1 MSKNGSI
8 EDSDGDGFSDLID
21 NCPTISNSDQ
31 LDFDSDGQGDV
42 CDDDDDNDSVA
53 DGDDEFPLDPTETV
67 DSDGDGMGDN
77 ADDFPNNA
85 GVQTFRVADS
95 SFSVNILP
103 QDGPQVQDNVLATIE
118 PPPVSGTTS
127 DSVEFYLGQA
137 PSCAECLSI
146 SGDTGQF
153 TYDWSDDT
161 SHQDQFSIVV
171 QYQGEVLEANIDVA
185 FNTDPLYKHQWHL
198 ENS

>member
-1 MSKNGSI
+1 MDLTDELEAAGVETSIEVSKNGSI

-103 QDGPQVQDNVLATIE
+103 QGE
-118 PPPVSGTTS
+118 SGA
-127 DSVEFYLGQA
+127 GRM
-137 PSCAECLSI
+137 SCNCRAAI
-146 SGDTGQF
+146 RNNQRN
-153 TYDWSDDT
+153 Y
-161 SHQDQFSIVV
+161 
-171 QYQGEVLEANIDVA
+171 
-185 FNTDPLYKHQWHL
+185 
-198 ENS
+198 